1 MKDYIKAAVEQA
13 DGFQLTS
20 DGRYFSLPD
29 GGYVPPIDE
38 CPQQYIDALAA
49 QLARQV
55 DDTEYRL
62 IVSGRFT
69 EIMQDNF
76 EDVKRMTSKCIA
88 SSKGP
93 NRSMNTIKV
102 VVDSKVLK

>member
-1 MKDYIKAAVEQA
+1 MKDYIRAAVEQA
-13 DGFQLTS
+13 DNFEFRLGCYW
-20 DGRYFSLPD
+20 GC
-29 GGYVPPIDE
+29 GGQSFGTDNQ
-38 CPQQYIDALAA
+38 PQWFKAALAS
-49 QLARQV
+49 QLVLQV